1 MIKFISTI
9 FNFNSGKKINL
20 ERDIFWGL
28 TAFFTIL
35 VVMQF
40 ILR

>member
-1 MIKFISTI
+1 MIKFVSTI

-28 TAFFTIL
+28 TTFFTIL
-35 VVMQF
+35 VIMQL
-40 ILR
+40 IVR

>member
-28 TAFFTIL
+28 TAFFTSL
-35 VVMQF
+35 VVIQL

>member
-9 FNFNSGKKINL
+9 FNFNNGKKINL

-28 TAFFTIL
+28 IAFFTIL
-35 VVMQF
+35 VVVQL

>member
-1 MIKFISTI
+1 MINFFSAI
-9 FNFNSGKKINL
+9 FNFNNGKKINL

-35 VVMQF
+35 VVIQL
-40 ILR
+40 IVR